1 MTARAP
7 IGDTLP
13 ADTVILTGH
22 TDEPIAFDGRPIAT
36 AERNQRQ
43 FGRASWPCIVAAAV
57 ASAAA
62 SRTTAIAW

>member
-43 FGRASWPCIVAAAV
+43 FGDAG
-57 ASAAA
+57 
-62 SRTTAIAW
+62 